1 MKRLAILLVAAG
13 FITASA
19 SAFILPAP
27 RVHAVS
33 GGDWK
38 AGRIIDDSV
47 FYNSSSMTADQIQQF
62 LNAKVPTCD
71 NGGTQPYNGSTRR
84 TYSESKGVT
93 FPLTCLKDY
102 YENTTTHA
110 NNLSGQ
116 PVPAGAKSAA
126 QIIWDVSQTYGI
138 NPQVL
143 IVLLQKEQSLI
154 TDDWPWPVQY
164 QKATGYACPDTADCD
179 SKYYGFYNQVDS
191 AAWQFRKY
199 AQTPNSFNYAAGAI
213 NNIRYNPNA
222 ACGQSAVYIDNQAT
236 ASLYN
241 YTPYQPNA
249 SALANLYGTGDSC
262 GAYGNRNFW
271 RMFSDWFGS
280 TFGDPIS
287 GAVYRV
293 YNPITGDWLLT
304 LSPTERDMAATFNN
318 YWMNDGVVFQ
328 GFPSY
333 ESGTVPVYRL
343 SRANTHLY
351 TTSLDELDNAVTQY
365 GFINEGVKFYA
376 QPAQTASSRPVYRLT
391 KNGKYFYT
399 VNVFEKQDMLDRGYT
414 LEGVPFYAYSEGT
427 RLPVYRLSRNGQHF
441 YTQNGSEKLLAERS
455 GYSYEGAT
463 FDAPT
468 AVTADCLPIYRLV
481 RDGKYFYTIN
491 RGERDAAVLLYGYKS
506 QGVAFYGYP
515 VGYASTQPVS
525 RLARPN
531 PEDHLYTPSTDEASA
546 AATTYGYQSEGMGFS
561 R

>member
-1 MKRLAILLVAAG
+1 MIKRLFTLFIVLG
-13 FITASA
+13 FTSA
-19 SAFILPAP
+19 SMAALVLPTPAA
-27 RVHAVS
+27 HAVS

-47 FYNSSSMTADQIQQF
+47 FYNSNSMTVDQIQQF
-62 LNAKVPTCD
+62 LNAKMPVCD
-71 NGGTQPYNGSTRR
+71 NWGTQMRGNQTRR
-84 TYSESKGVT
+84 AYSEERGVV
-93 FPLTCLKDY
+93 FPLTCVKDY
-102 YENTTTHA
+102 YENTSTHA

-126 QIIWDVSQTYGI
+126 QIIWDASQTYGI
-138 NPQVL
+138 NPQAL

-154 TDDWPWPVQY
+154 TDDWPWPIQF

-179 SKYYGFYNQVDS
+179 AKYSGFYNQIDN
-191 AAWQFRKY
+191 AAWQFRRY
-199 AQTPNSFNYAAGAI
+199 AQVPNSFNYVAGTI
-213 NNIRYNPNA
+213 NNVRYNPNA
-222 ACGQSAVYIDNQAT
+222 ACGSTSVYIENQAT

-249 SALANLYGTGDSC
+249 SALGNLYGTGDSC

-287 GAVYRV
+287 GAVYRLH
-293 YNPITGDWLLT
+293 NPITGDWLLT

-318 YWMNDGVVFQ
+318 YWMNDGVAFQ

-333 ESGTVPVYRL
+333 EAGTVPVYRL

-351 TTSLDELDNAVTQY
+351 TTTDSEREAAITQY

-376 QPAQTASSRPVYRLT
+376 KPTQTANSRPVYRLT

-414 LEGVPFYAYSEGT
+414 LEGIPFYAYSEGT
-427 RLPVYRLSRNGQHF
+427 RLPVYRLSKNGQHF
-441 YTQNGSEKLLAERS
+441 YTQNGSEKLLAEQS
-455 GYSYEGAT
+455 GYSYEGVA

-468 AVTADCLPIYRLV
+468 AVTADSLPIYRLV
-481 RDGKYFYTIN
+481 RGGKYLYTIN
-491 RGERDAAVLLYGYKS
+491 RGERDAAILLYGYKS

-515 VGYASTQPVS
+515 VGYASTGPV
-525 RLARPN
+525 
-531 PEDHLYTPSTDEASA
+531 
-546 AATTYGYQSEGMGFS
+546 
-561 R
+561 